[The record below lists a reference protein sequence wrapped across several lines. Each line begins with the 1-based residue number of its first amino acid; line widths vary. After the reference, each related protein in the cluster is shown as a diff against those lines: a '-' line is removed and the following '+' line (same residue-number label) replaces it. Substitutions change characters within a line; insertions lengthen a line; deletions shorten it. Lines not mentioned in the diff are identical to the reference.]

1 MSKIDY
7 SEAQY
12 PIRSDFAKGHDQY
25 WKRLAAP
32 GSWFSGAQRIAIAKE
47 VRLAQSCSL
56 CKQRKAALSPYQVD
70 GSHDSTGELSDTIV
84 EVIHRIVTDSARVT
98 KSWYDEII
106 QQGLKPEEY
115 IEILGTLVDVFSI
128 DEFCRALDI
137 PLNELP
143 KAEAGDASKY
153 RPQNIVEDGDGSWVP
168 ILPNIVDEGPEADLW
183 DGRTGYVIRALSLVP
198 NEVRYMLDLL
208 VVHYL
213 DNRQIWNVK
222 DSPRGTLTRGQMEVV
237 AARVSAFNGCF
248 Y

>member
-7 SEAQY
+7 SKAQY
-12 PIRSDFAKGHDQY
+12 PIRSNFAESHDRY

-32 GSWFSGAQRIAIAKE
+32 GAWFNGTQRIAIAKE
-47 VRLAQSCSL
+47 VRLAQSCGL
-56 CKQRKAALSPYQVD
+56 CKRRKEALSPYQVD
-70 GSHDSTGELSDTIV
+70 GSHENTGELSDTIV

-98 KSWYDEII
+98 KSWYNGII
-106 QQGLKPEEY
+106 QQGLRPEEY
-115 IEILGTLVDVFSI
+115 IEVLGTLVDVFSI

-143 KAEAGDASKY
+143 ETEAGKPSKY

-168 ILPNIVDEGPEADLW
+168 ILPNIVDSGPEADLW

-198 NEVRYMLDLL
+198 DEVRHMLDLL
-208 VVHYL
+208 QVHYL

-222 DSPRGTLTRGQMEVV
+222 DAPRETLTRGQMEVV
-237 AARVSAFNGCF
+237 AARVSSFNGCF

>member
-1 MSKIDY
+1 MPTIDY
-7 SEAQY
+7 SDAQY
-12 PIRSDFAKGHDQY
+12 PIRSNFAESHARY
-25 WKRLAAP
+25 WKKLAAP
-32 GSWFSGAQRIAIAKE
+32 GTWFGGAQRIAIAKE

-70 GSHDSTGELSDTIV
+70 GSHERTGELSDTIV

-98 KSWYDEII
+98 KTWYDGII
-106 QQGLKPEEY
+106 QQGLTPEEY

-137 PLNELP
+137 PLNALP
-143 KAEAGDASKY
+143 EAEAGEPSKY
-153 RPQNIVEDGDGSWVP
+153 RPKNIVEDGDGSWVP
-168 ILPNIVDEGPEADLW
+168 ILPNIVDDGPESDLW

-198 NEVRYMLDLL
+198 NEVRQMLDLL
-208 VVHYL
+208 HVHYI

-222 DSPRGTLTRGQMEVV
+222 DAPRETLTRGQMEVV
-237 AARVSAFNGCF
+237 AARVSAFSGCF